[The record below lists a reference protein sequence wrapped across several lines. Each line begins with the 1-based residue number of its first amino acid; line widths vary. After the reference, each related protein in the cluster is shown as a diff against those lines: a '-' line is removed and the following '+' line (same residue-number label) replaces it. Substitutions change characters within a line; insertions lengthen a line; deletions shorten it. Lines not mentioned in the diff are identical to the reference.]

1 MNQSIPQGHAAKT
14 LNEIYK
20 LCKTHEDYEEEEED
34 SDSLERANQL
44 FNSMLKK

>member
-1 MNQSIPQGHAAKT
+1 MAAKT

-20 LCKTHEDYEEEEED
+20 LCKTDEDFLED
-34 SDSLERANQL
+34 DDDSESLDRAKEM